1 MRRAADTHDRILRP
15 NLRGQQR
22 AWYRRLQPRSAVGA
36 ASSDHR
42 RDGPNGCKKI
52 LIVNGRGGNV
62 SLLPYF
68 AQSQLDKPH
77 DYVVYLFDQRTPATS
92 GPKRKTSNDQH
103 AGESETSEMIQR
115 GIMMS

>member
-1 MRRAADTHDRILRP
+1 M
-15 NLRGQQR
+15 
-22 AWYRRLQPRSAVGA
+22 
-36 ASSDHR
+36 
-42 RDGPNGCKKI
+42 
-52 LIVNGRGGNV
+52 
-62 SLLPYF
+62 PYF

-103 AGESETSEMIQR
+103 AGEGETSKMIQR